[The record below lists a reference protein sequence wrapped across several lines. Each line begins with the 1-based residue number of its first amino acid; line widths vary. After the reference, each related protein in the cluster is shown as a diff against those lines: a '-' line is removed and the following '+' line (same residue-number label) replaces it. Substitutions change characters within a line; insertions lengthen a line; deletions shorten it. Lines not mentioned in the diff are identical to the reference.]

1 VNLED
6 IAQPKCF
13 YILDKLRHEAHIP
26 VWHDDQQGTAA
37 VNLAGLINSLKIVGK
52 KLNEVKIAMVGAG
65 AANTA
70 TLRLFLA
77 AGVDAGK
84 VIMTDLNG
92 ILHSDRKDFE
102 KSDPRY
108 RFCQITNKEKKKGG
122 IPEAMRGADVVIA
135 LSAPGPGVIKKEWV
149 ADMGKDP
156 IVFVCANPVPEIWP
170 WEAKEAG
177 ARIVATG
184 RSDFHNQI
192 NNSLGFPGIFRGT
205 LDVRAKT
212 ITDEM
217 VIAAAHELAQTAQ
230 DKGLNEE
237 YIIPTMDDPEVYTR
251 EAVAVGLK
259 AIEQGLARIKP
270 SRTELI
276 EQANRMI
283 KRAREQANILMSS
296 HLIPAPPEE

>member
-1 VNLED
+1 
-6 IAQPKCF
+6 
-13 YILDKLRHEAHIP
+13 
-26 VWHDDQQGTAA
+26 
-37 VNLAGLINSLKIVGK
+37 
-52 KLNEVKIAMVGAG
+52 
-65 AANTA
+65 
-70 TLRLFLA
+70 
-77 AGVDAGK
+77 

-92 ILHSDRKDFE
+92 ILHSERKDFE

-108 RFCQITNKEKKKGG
+108 RFCQITNKEKKRGG

-230 DKGLNEE
+230 DKGINEE

-259 AIEQGLARIKP
+259 AIEQGLARVKP

-283 KRAREQANILMSS
+283 KRAREQAAILMSS